1 MQLISEQLSES
12 KYHIQNM
19 IVRFADANHHAL
31 RISLTKDDVEAKG
44 WLVSLVSDEEVS
56 IHVCK
61 HVQSIHLPVIQ
72 F

>member
-56 IHVCK
+56 ICVCM
-61 HVQSIHLPVIQ
+61 QACTIYTCSFQ
-72 F
+72 